1 MKKLLVLGITG
12 KVGTSILNEFQND
25 FHVNGISRKDFDI
38 IKAHKKCLKN
48 DPYHL
53 VYEAMEKAM
62 KAEGQI

>member
-1 MKKLLVLGITG
+1 MDNLFSQKKSLTG
-12 KVGTSILNEFQND
+12 PLA
-25 FHVNGISRKDFDI
+25 RKDLAI